1 MKSVLSP
8 VLCHLCRTLLTQ
20 HITRKHSLT
29 LFRTLRVR
37 TEPIIAMENNVKSVE
52 DRFHGKIDNY
62 RGVTVR
68 SDEEECGL
76 ETLEARLEASL
87 AR

>member
-1 MKSVLSP
+1 M
-8 VLCHLCRTLLTQ
+8 
-20 HITRKHSLT
+20 
-29 LFRTLRVR
+29 FRTLRVR

-52 DRFHGKIDNY
+52 DRFDGKIDNY